1 MKVVK
6 SWVIVGVSV
15 CIAACAPPETG
26 SKPTPGLNIMAPVG
40 EVRPG
45 LMEGFLHGQAPLN
58 SAAFVPPPPSEGSPK
73 EQADRAANQAV
84 MSLRDTPRW
93 DLAASDANLRFPDA
107 AAVFRC
113 AASVEI
119 NETATPAT
127 YRLLQRTLTDFGL
140 ATYPAKTTYQRAR
153 PFLVNEQP
161 ICTPDE
167 RDMLADDGSYP
178 SGHSAIGWGWAL
190 VLSQLIPERAEAILS
205 RGQAYVYSRQ
215 VCNVHWQSDTQ
226 AGMAVAAA
234 AFARLQN
241 DALYLATVAAA
252 RGELQG
258 IAGQPLPDDVCVGE
272 AEALAM
278 GQP

>member
-1 MKVVK
+1 M
-6 SWVIVGVSV
+6 G
-15 CIAACAPPETG
+15 
-26 SKPTPGLNIMAPVG
+26 PVG

-45 LMEGFLHGQAPLN
+45 LMEGFLHGQPPLD
-58 SAAFVPPPPSEGSPK
+58 SAAFVPPPPSAGSPA
-73 EQADRAANQAV
+73 EQADRAANQAA

-93 DLAASDANLRFPDA
+93 NLAASDANLRFPDA

-119 NETATPAT
+119 NETATPVT

-161 ICTPDE
+161 VCTPDE

-258 IAGQPLPDDVCVGE
+258 VAGQPLPHDVCVGE

-278 GQP
+278 GRP